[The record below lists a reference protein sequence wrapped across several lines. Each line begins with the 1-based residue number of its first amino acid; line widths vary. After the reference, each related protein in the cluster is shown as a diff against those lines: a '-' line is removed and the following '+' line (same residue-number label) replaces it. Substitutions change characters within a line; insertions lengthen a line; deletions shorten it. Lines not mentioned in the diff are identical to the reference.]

1 MRSADAG
8 SLGSLGFERPVEH
21 PAGVCLVPGD
31 SVSFLRALVLV
42 VLTGLVMVAVPAV
55 TSAATAPDDG
65 SAPRAAV
72 ASASSSP
79 TTTAPLPAQ
88 ASLDARTPDGLTRY
102 RYLGVPVSASDVR
115 AESVELRLDGT
126 AVETFGVTGGGF
138 DEYVTFP
145 TISVGT
151 HRLTLHDG
159 DAQLAAQTI
168 EVLPDPFV
176 VTASP
181 AWVTAD
187 KLAADGVRLS
197 AQGLPAA
204 IGASGYLGDN
214 VARGTAG
221 GDGRVDVTVRNDG
234 DEFLAQPG
242 VNRAILELENG
253 AVGSTEVRT
262 TVLGLT
268 VREGGGAVVG
278 TGFEPGTDVTLVDGS
293 TRRGA
298 QSDSSGR
305 VEFSALA
312 GSRALTLTGT
322 AGSITRTLDPG
333 GSGGT
338 DPAGPGLSES
348 QVRRLEQV
356 GQATQDAKQAAQDV
370 QEQLARL
377 AAAPGPRLA
386 DELKKS
392 IDAQLE
398 LTEQVVGAKMPTRAP
413 IGSRPG
419 GSIGFDPRPVE
430 DERDAQFE
438 EAKAAYEQQLGD
450 ATKEQQQALEEMMR
464 QIIGFI
470 TEMQQAQQDQLRVIV
485 RASTIEVVF
494 TGPLPSGAVSVDVPT
509 GFSGRHHVGAI
520 DPSTGI
526 VTAWQPFD
534 VVAAGSDGSGPGGSG
549 SALPD
554 TGAPV
559 QPALL
564 ALGAGLLLAG
574 GATFVARRRRS
585 A

>member
-1 MRSADAG
+1 M
-8 SLGSLGFERPVEH
+8 LGSLGFERPVEH

-42 VLTGLVMVAVPAV
+42 VLTGLAMVAVPAV
-55 TSAATAPDDG
+55 TSAATSPDDG
-65 SAPRAAV
+65 SAPRPAV

-79 TTTAPLPAQ
+79 TATAPLPAQ
-88 ASLDARTPDGLTRY
+88 ASLEARTPDGLTRY

-115 AESVELRLDGT
+115 ADSVQLRLDG
-126 AVETFGVTGGGF
+126 ALVDTFGVSNGGF
-138 DEYVTFP
+138 DEFVTFP

-151 HRLTLHDG
+151 HRLTLHDD

-181 AWVTAD
+181 TWITAE

-197 AQGLPAA
+197 AQGVPAA

-214 VARGTAG
+214 VARGTAD
-221 GDGRVDVTVRNDG
+221 GDGRVGVTVRNDG

-262 TVLGLT
+262 TVLDLT
-268 VREGGGAVVG
+268 VRESGGAVVG
-278 TGFEPGTDVTLVDGS
+278 TGFEPDTIVTLVDGS
-293 TRRGA
+293 TQRAARTDEG
-298 QSDSSGR
+298 GR
-305 VEFSALA
+305 VEITAA
-312 GSRALTLTGT
+312 PGSRPLTVTGT

-333 GSGGT
+333 GSDGT
-338 DPAGPGLSES
+338 DPAGPGLTES
-348 QVRRLEQV
+348 QVRRLEQM

-370 QEQLARL
+370 QDQLARL
-377 AAAPGPRLA
+377 AASPGPRLA

-398 LTEQVVGAKMPTRAP
+398 LTQQVVGAPMPTRAP

-430 DERDAQFE
+430 KERDAQLE
-438 EAKAAYEQQLGD
+438 EAKDAYEQQLGD
-450 ATKEQQQALEEMMR
+450 ATKEQQRALDEMVR
-464 QIIGFI
+464 QIIDFI
-470 TEMQQAQQDQLRVIV
+470 AEMQQAQQDQLRTIV

-494 TGPLPSGAVSVDVPT
+494 TGPLPSGAVSVDVPA
-509 GFSGRHHVGAI
+509 GFSGRHHVGAV
-520 DPSTGI
+520 DPATGI

-534 VVAAGSDGSGPGGSG
+534 VVAAGAGSEATG

-554 TGAPV
+554 AGAPV
-559 QPALL
+559 PPVLVAV
-564 ALGAGLLLAG
+564 GAGLLLG
-574 GATFVARRRRS
+574 GASVLALARRRRTL
-585 A
+585 

>member
-1 MRSADAG
+1 M
-8 SLGSLGFERPVEH
+8 
-21 PAGVCLVPGD
+21 
-31 SVSFLRALVLV
+31 SFLRALVLV

-55 TSAATAPDDG
+55 TSAATSPDDG

-88 ASLDARTPDGLTRY
+88 ASLHARTPDGLTRY

-151 HRLTLHDG
+151 HRLTLHDD

-181 AWVTAD
+181 TWITAE

-197 AQGLPAA
+197 AQGVPAA

-221 GDGRVDVTVRNDG
+221 GDGRVGVTVRNDG

-298 QSDSSGR
+298 QSDGSGR

-370 QEQLARL
+370 KDQLARL
-377 AAAPGPRLA
+377 TAGSGSGSQLA
-386 DELKKS
+386 DELRKS
-392 IDAQLE
+392 IDTQLD
-398 LTEQVVGAKMPTRAP
+398 LTQQVVGAKMPTRAP

-430 DERDAQFE
+430 DERDAQLE

-450 ATKEQQQALEEMMR
+450 ATKEQQRALEEMMR

-470 TEMQQAQQDQLRVIV
+470 TEMQQAQQDQLRAIV